1 VSAEASDAPSSA
13 TGPVRFLLNPAA
25 GRWGAAARLD
35 RLRVLASAAGAGL
48 VVSKSGADI
57 AVQARR
63 AVEDG
68 VARLVVAG
76 GDGTMHQAAQ
86 GLAGSPCALGVVPLG
101 TGNDLA
107 GTLGIPH
114 DLEAAAARALAGGV
128 RQLDLV
134 RVGETVC
141 IGYAG
146 VGFDSVVT
154 RFANEEVKR
163 LRGPLV
169 YVYAVLHTLATFKPP
184 AMRVVHDAGTFE
196 GRAMFAVVANLP
208 RFGGGMRIAPAAL
221 PDDGW
226 LDLVIVREL
235 SRLRLLAVFPKVYRG
250 THVNHPAIQIVRTRK
265 VEITLDREMTL
276 YGGGE
281 PVATHA
287 SGRPFAVE
295 VMPGALRVVA

>member
-1 VSAEASDAPSSA
+1 MSAEAASA
-13 TGPVRFLLNPAA
+13 AAGPVRFLLNPAA

-48 VVSKSGADI
+48 VVSKSGADL

-63 AVEDG
+63 AVQDG

-86 GLAGSPCALGVVPLG
+86 GLAGSACALGVVPLG

-114 DLEAAAARALAGGV
+114 DLDAAAARALTGGV
-128 RQLDLV
+128 RHLDLV
-134 RVGETVC
+134 RVEETFC

-146 VGFDSVVT
+146 VGFDSEVT

-184 AMRVVHDAGTFE
+184 VLRVVHDAGAFE

-250 THVNHPAIQIVRTRK
+250 THVNHPAIQILRTKR

-281 PVATHA
+281 PVTSHA
-287 SGRPFAVE
+287 AGQPYAIE
-295 VMPGALRVVA
+295 VAPGALRVVA

>member
-1 VSAEASDAPSSA
+1 MIAGASDAA
-13 TGPVRFLLNPAA
+13 AGPVRFLINPAA
-25 GRWGAAARLD
+25 GRFRAAARLD

-48 VVSKSGADI
+48 VVSKSGPDL

-63 AVEDG
+63 AAADG

-86 GLAGSPCALGVVPLG
+86 GLAGTGCALGVVPLG

-107 GTLGIPH
+107 GTLGIPR
-114 DLEAAAARALAGGV
+114 DLDAAVARALTGDL
-128 RQLDLV
+128 RRLDLV
-134 RVGETVC
+134 RVEDTVC

-184 AMRVVHDAGTFE
+184 VLRVVHDGGTFE

-226 LDLVIVREL
+226 ADLVIVREL

-250 THVNHPAIQIVRTRK
+250 THVDHPAIQIVRTRR

-287 SGRPFAVE
+287 AGRPFDVE
-295 VMPGALRVVA
+295 VQPGALRVVA

>member
-1 VSAEASDAPSSA
+1 
-13 TGPVRFLLNPAA
+13 LLNPAA
-25 GRWGAAARLD
+25 GRGGAAGRLH
-35 RLRVLASAAGAGL
+35 RFRVLAAAAGAGL

-68 VARLVVAG
+68 VSRLVVAG

-86 GLAGSPCALGVVPLG
+86 GLAGSACALGVVPLG

-107 GTLGIPH
+107 STLGIPT
-114 DLEAAAARALAGGV
+114 DFEAAVARALAGGI
-128 RQLDLV
+128 RRLDLA
-134 RVGETVC
+134 RVEQTVC

-146 VGFDSVVT
+146 VGFDSAVT
-154 RFANEEVKR
+154 RFANEQVKR

-169 YVYAVLHTLATFKPP
+169 YFYAVLHTLATFEAPQ
-184 AMRVVHDAGTFE
+184 MRVVHDGGTFT

-250 THVNHPAIQIVRTRK
+250 THVGHPEIQIVRTRRA
-265 VEITLDREMTL
+265 EITLDREMTL

-287 SGRPFAVE
+287 AGQPYVVE
-295 VMPGALRVVA
+295 VMPGALPVVA